1 MNTTNIELFKNAC
14 AFSLTCRRMGNSRT
28 GNMEEIE
35 TDADKKRLRLKKQLI
50 VSPEYEAIAQF
61 QRDVAKYCKARTMPS
76 FVRKGLQLIKVS
88 AVQEIDLYLKAR
100 AAELSEDF
108 VPKFV
113 KGYPEQVKTAASA
126 LKGQFDLANYPT
138 IDTLPSLFRFEWDFL
153 AFNVPENLPPEIRKA
168 EQEKIEKKFAEAQ
181 EQILSALRLAFREL
195 VNHAVDRLKA
205 VPGEKPKTFQKTMV
219 ENINEFLNTFN
230 FRNMMSDEALEGL
243 VMSASRVMKGI
254 TTEKLRESESV
265 RENVAAKF
273 QEIKATL
280 DTMIVNKPSRV
291 FDMEDE

>member
-1 MNTTNIELFKNAC
+1 MSEFALKTALPQY
-14 AFSLTCRRMGNSRT
+14 
-28 GNMEEIE
+28 
-35 TDADKKRLRLKKQLI
+35 LRL
-50 VSPEYEAIAQF
+50 
-61 QRDVAKYCKARTMPS
+61 
-76 FVRKGLQLIKVS
+76 
-88 AVQEIDLYLKAR
+88 
-100 AAELSEDF
+100 
-108 VPKFV
+108 
-113 KGYPEQVKTAASA
+113 
-126 LKGQFDLANYPT
+126 
-138 IDTLPSLFRFEWDFL
+138 
-153 AFNVPENLPPEIRKA
+153 

-181 EQILSALRLAFREL
+181 EQILSALRLAFSEL